1 MKKTFFYAFIS
12 FLFILSTNAQN
23 LSPKKDKETKKH
35 GFVNE
40 SDEWIVKPIYDKT
53 EKFRDGY
60 AKMKLDKKEGLIDET
75 GKVVVEPLFDDIDK
89 FEGDIAIVKNDRRYG
104 FINRAGKTL
113 LEPKYDKIQDFKGE
127 YAIIIDNKKNGIVS
141 IKGNV
146 IIEPKYDEIELPFS
160 DFTYVKNGE
169 LWGVVKSDG
178 SEIFVPEYL
187 EKFSFN
193 SKGLSVAKKTG
204 KYGHGA
210 GASGVVNR
218 EGSVIVE
225 LNQGIVDYEPGHF
238 FIFSKDNKWYI
249 TDDDAKPIS
258 GEFEGLKQQ
267 IKNRQANYYVD
278 GKIIAKKDGKYG
290 FIDINGNTLIP
301 FSFDDIVT
309 GGFSEGLC
317 GVKVDSKWGYIN
329 VKGEYFIQPEFEE
342 VGRFELKAKVP
353 MAVVMKDELEY
364 SLNGNTKEL
373 LVLDNLKNQAVL
385 KKRAEPQVSPQ
396 SQSTTTSPTATSPKV
411 DNNDWLIGTWTV
423 TEEVMGGIAKTGN
436 SITYVK
442 YIFNANGT
450 GSIVER
456 TDILANKTTTK
467 STTWKL
473 EGNKLKID
481 TLNYTIIPGADK
493 KTMTMNGMLGTK
505 WKVKK

>member
-1 MKKTFFYAFIS
+1 MKKTFIYAFIS

-35 GFVNE
+35 GFINE
-40 SDEWIVKPIYDKT
+40 SGEWIVKPIYDKT
-53 EKFRDGY
+53 EKFRDGF

-75 GKVVVEPLFDDIDK
+75 GKVIIEPLFDDIDK
-89 FEGDIAIVKNDRRYG
+89 FEGNIAIVKNNKRYG
-104 FINRAGKTL
+104 FINREGKIL

-127 YAIIIDNKKNGIVS
+127 YAIIVDNKKNGIVS

-178 SEIFVPEYL
+178 SEIFAPEYL

-204 KYGHGA
+204 KYAFGV

-218 EGSVIVE
+218 EGSVIVK
-225 LNQGIVDYEPGHF
+225 LTQGIVNYEPGHF
-238 FIFSKDNKWYI
+238 FITTNDSKCYI

-258 GEFEGLKQQ
+258 EEFDGFRQQ
-267 IKNRQANYYVD
+267 IKNRQSKYYVD

-301 FSFDDIVT
+301 FTFDNIIT

-317 GVKVDSKWGYIN
+317 GVRVGSKWGYIN
-329 VKGEYFIQPEFEE
+329 EKGEYFIQPEFEE

-353 MAVVMKDELEY
+353 IAVVMKDELEY
-364 SLNGNTKEL
+364 SLNGNTKKL
-373 LVLDNLKNQAVL
+373 IVLDNLKNQAVL
-385 KKRAEPQVSPQ
+385 KKRAEPQASPQ
-396 SQSTTTSPTATSPKV
+396 SQSTTTSPKV

-423 TEEVMGGIAKTGN
+423 TEEVMGGKPKTGN
-436 SITYVK
+436 NVSFVK

-456 TDILANKTTTK
+456 TDIVANKTTTK

-473 EGNKLKID
+473 EGNKLKIN